1 MRCAMRV
8 SDAMRFLR
16 IAAVPAILTIL
27 LIPGFVSGRAQEKPA
42 GPSSP
47 VQLQPYTSSDQ
58 SASAGVPQGWKVTGA
73 VKGAI
78 AMAGPQGEAVTLGD
92 VFVAH
97 DGPFQLG
104 QKGPGGALMNMPSSA
119 RLTDKLV
126 MILQQNAS
134 LAGKPIPQVKFLYV
148 APLQMGAA
156 MGQCGMFVAEA
167 TAGSESAK
175 GMGMFCSLPEDRGQ
189 FFKSVLILGTA
200 PNAIAVQTVPAVEAV
215 FKSYR
220 IAPGWAQRM
229 FSPVTPAATA
239 APQPG
244 LGGPDETQMFL
255 RAMANNQRAM
265 DIGFACADA
274 NIVGNGSNWQTPREC
289 GGYAPNP

>member
-1 MRCAMRV
+1 MK
-8 SDAMRFLR
+8 FLR
-16 IAAVPAILTIL
+16 IAAVPAILVVL
-27 LIPGFVSGRAQEKPA
+27 LVPALVSVLEAQAPA
-42 GPSSP
+42 AGGSSP
-47 VQLQPYTSSDQ
+47 VQLEPYTSPDQ
-58 SASAGVPQGWKVTGA
+58 SASAGVPQGWKVTAA

-78 AMAGPQGEAVTLGD
+78 AMAGPQGESVTLGN

-104 QKGPGGALMNMPSSA
+104 QRGAGGALLNMPSSA
-119 RLTDKLV
+119 KLTDKLV

-134 LAGKPIPQVKFLYV
+134 LAGKPIPEVKFLYA

-156 MGQCGMFVAEA
+156 LGQCGMFVAEA
-167 TAGSESAK
+167 TASNQPAK
-175 GMGMFCSLPEDRGQ
+175 GMGIFCSLPEDRGQ
-189 FFKSVLILGTA
+189 FFKSVLIIGTA

-229 FSPVTPAATA
+229 FAPVTPAAMA

-244 LGGPDETQMFL
+244 GGGADETQIFL

-274 NIVGNGSNWQTPREC
+274 GIIGNGSNWQTPREC